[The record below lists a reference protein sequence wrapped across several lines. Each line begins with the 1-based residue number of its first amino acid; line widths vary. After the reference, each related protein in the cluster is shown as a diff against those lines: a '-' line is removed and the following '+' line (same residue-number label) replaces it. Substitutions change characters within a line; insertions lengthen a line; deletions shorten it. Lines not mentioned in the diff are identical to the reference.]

1 MRLDSYVFEKG
12 FAQSRNKAAELI
24 KEGSVW
30 LNGKVERKS
39 SVEIGESDTVEVEK
53 IMQYVSRAGLKLRG
67 FINELGLHVKGFDV
81 LDIGSSTGGFVQ
93 VWLEEDVKSV
103 TAVDVG
109 SEQLHPSLKVDSR
122 IILHEN
128 SDIRLFK
135 PERTY
140 DMVSCDVSFIG
151 IASLFIVTFYIVRFI
166 SSSIMFTLTYFITKQ
181 ERGEEKARQLRG
193 MTVLI
198 NIFVWII
205 GIVFLMDNLG
215 FDISAVIAGLGI
227 GGIAIALAAQAI
239 LGDLFSYFVIFFDRP
254 FEVGDYI
261 TVQDKAGT
269 VEYTGIKTT
278 RIRALTGEQLVFSN
292 TDLTNS
298 RIHNFKKMQERRVL
312 FKLSVIYQTPAST
325 LEEIPKIVR
334 GIIEKHSDVR
344 FDRGHFAS
352 YGEFSLNF
360 EFVYFVLEADYIK
373 YMDIHQAIN
382 LEIYK
387 EFEKRGISF
396 AYPTQTLYLN
406 KEEKTQN

>member
-1 MRLDSYVFEKG
+1 MMREFLNQTYWGNTVQAYLVALGIFIVGIILVKILQNIVLRRLKKWAEKT
-12 FAQSRNKAAELI
+12 ETTIDDLLI
-24 KEGSVW
+24 KSMEKSIIPLLYYGVFYSAITSLM
-30 LNGKVERKS
+30 LNER
-39 SVEIGESDTVEVEK
+39 V
-53 IMQYVSRAGLKLRG
+53 
-67 FINELGLHVKGFDV
+67 
-81 LDIGSSTGGFVQ
+81 
-93 VWLEEDVKSV
+93 
-103 TAVDVG
+103 
-109 SEQLHPSLKVDSR
+109 SR
-122 IILHEN
+122 IIA
-128 SDIRLFK
+128 
-135 PERTY
+135 
-140 DMVSCDVSFIG
+140 M
-151 IASLFIVTFYIVRFI
+151 ASLFIVTFFIVRFI
-166 SSSIMFTLTYFITKQ
+166 SSSIMSTISYFIKKQ

-198 NIFVWII
+198 NIFVWVI

-312 FKLSVIYQTPAST
+312 FKLGVVYQTSALQ

-334 GIIEKHSDVR
+334 SIIEKHNDVR

-352 YGEFSLNF
+352 YGDFSLNF
-360 EFVYFVLEADYIK
+360 EFVYFVTVTDYVK
-373 YMDIHQAIN
+373 FMDIHQSIN

-387 EFEKRGISF
+387 EFENREIRF

-406 KEEKTQN
+406 KENH